1 MINTGNMFD
10 MGSDFQAL
18 EKLADAASQA
28 FGHQFP
34 NTTKLIEKAAAKVD
48 FPLDEYIDKDGNYV
62 AELAVVG
69 VDANDIKVTVKTE
82 GGKKTLTIKI
92 DAPETTDEQKAEI
105 ESRDWMNRKIKRFT
119 KLELTRSLAN
129 NLDVA
134 KTTKTIDK
142 GLLKVFIPIK
152 EEEKPIEIEV
162 K

>member
-1 MINTGNMFD
+1 M
-10 MGSDFQAL
+10 
-18 EKLADAASQA
+18 
-28 FGHQFP
+28 
-34 NTTKLIEKAAAKVD
+34 
-48 FPLDEYIDKDGNYV
+48 DEYIDKDGNYV